1 MGKTIYLIDG
11 SAYLH
16 RAFHAIRSLSS
27 SKGIPTNATFG
38 FTRILLKLVKEKKP
52 EYAIVFFDV
61 KGPTFRHEMFEEY
74 KANRPPMPEEMAVQI
89 PYIKKI
95 VSAFNIPLMEKQ
107 GFEADDLIGTYAKI
121 AEEKGF
127 NAVMV
132 TGDKDFMQLVTDNS
146 VIWDPMKEEFID
158 KAYIKKKFNLSPKQ
172 IIDMLGLCGDSAD
185 NIPGVPG
192 IGPKTAVKLLNE
204 FSSIE
209 GIYENLDSLKKKKS
223 LYKKLKEN
231 KDQAF
236 LSRDLVA
243 IDRSVKVDED
253 LEKFRLKP
261 FDREKLSLLFK
272 ELEFKSLYREFA
284 ETKGKAP
291 KDYRLVT
298 DISEIKKLVKKLEK
312 AKKFA
317 LDTETTSKHP
327 MNASLV
333 GISFSYKE
341 NQGFYIPIGH
351 DSKYRQGKSFKAEF
365 TDTGKTCG
373 TNEVCVAEAANKAD
387 SGRKKNKEEKY
398 NQPDFDKVL
407 EIIKPVLEN
416 PKIEKIG
423 QNIKYDYIVFAKYG
437 IRIRNIAFDTM
448 IASYL
453 VNPTRR
459 GHSLDSIAMDLLDH
473 KTIKYEDVTGK
484 GKKQKG
490 FEEIPVEEAVDYA
503 CEDADITFMA
513 SKILKKSLAE
523 KELLKLLKEIELPLI
538 PVLAQ
543 IEMNGIKVDRE
554 KLKEL
559 SETFGRELK
568 ELEKEIFSIS
578 GEKFNINSPK
588 QLGEILFDKLKLP
601 VQKKTKKKT
610 GYSTDIDVL
619 TKLAEDHELP
629 RKILRFR
636 SIGKLKS
643 TYSDSLQELIHP
655 ETGRIHTSFNQTIT
669 ATGRLSSSDPNL
681 QNIPVRGKEGKEI
694 RQAFIPEKGCILV
707 SADYSQ
713 IELRILAHCAED
725 EILINAFKNNEDIH
739 TRTALEVFQVFPEF
753 ITEELRRQAKAINF
767 GIVYGMS
774 SFGLSKEL
782 GISRKMAQ
790 TYIDNYFARY
800 SGVRKF
806 IEKTIEQ
813 TRKTCE
819 TSTLLGRK
827 RHLPEINSSNAN
839 IRKFAERA
847 AINTPIQGSA
857 ADLIK
862 LAMINM
868 DRALKEN
875 KLKSKMLISVH
886 DEIVFE
892 VPENEHEA
900 LTDLAK
906 QVMENVFD
914 LKVPLKVNIGSGANW
929 AEAH

>member
-1 MGKTIYLIDG
+1 MEKTIYLIDG

-16 RAFHAIRSLSS
+16 RAFHAIRSLST

-38 FTRILLKLVKEKKP
+38 FTRILLKLVKEKKL

-61 KGPTFRHEMFEEY
+61 KGKTFRHKMFEDY
-74 KANRPPMPEEMAVQI
+74 KANRPAMPEEMASQI

-95 VSAFNIPLMEKQ
+95 VSAFNIPVVEKT
-107 GFEADDLIGTYAKI
+107 GFEADDLIGTYARI

-132 TGDKDFMQLVTDNS
+132 TGDKDFMQLVTNKS
-146 VIWDPMKEEFID
+146 VIWDPMKEKFID
-158 KAYIKKKFNLSPKQ
+158 KESIKQKFDLIPEQ

-192 IGPKTAVKLLNE
+192 VGPKTALKLLNE
-204 FSSIE
+204 FFSME
-209 GIYENLDSLKKKKS
+209 GIYENIDSLKKKKS
-223 LYKKLKEN
+223 LYKKLTEN

-236 LSRDLVA
+236 LSRKLVV
-243 IDRSVKVDED
+243 IDKFAEVED
-253 LEKFRLKP
+253 NLERFKLNP
-261 FDREKLSLLFK
+261 FDNEKLSSLFK
-272 ELEFKSLYREFA
+272 ELEFNNLYREFA
-284 ETKGKAP
+284 GEKPAAK
-291 KDYRLVT
+291 KDYKAVT
-298 DISEIKKLVKKLEK
+298 KIAEIKKLVKELEK
-312 AKKFA
+312 AEVFA
-317 LDTETTSKHP
+317 VDTETTSKHP

-333 GISFSYKE
+333 GMSFSYKE
-341 NQGFYIPIGH
+341 NQGFYIPVGH
-351 DSKYRQGKSFKAEF
+351 ETRESKG
-365 TDTGKTCG
+365 
-373 TNEVCVAEAANKAD
+373 
-387 SGRKKNKEEKY
+387 NKEGEKGKNNEKKY
-398 NQPDFDKVL
+398 DQPDINKVL
-407 EIIKPVLEN
+407 EIVKPLLEN
-416 PKIEKIG
+416 RKIAKIG

-437 IRIRNIAFDTM
+437 INIRGIAFDTM

-473 KTIKYEDVTGK
+473 KTIKYADVTGK
-484 GKKQKG
+484 GKNQKG
-490 FEEIPVEEAVDYA
+490 FEEIPIEEAVDYA

-513 SKILKKSLAE
+513 SKILKKKLEE
-523 KELLKLLKEIELPLI
+523 KDLLKLLEEIEIPLI
-538 PVLAQ
+538 PVLATM
-543 IEMNGIKVDRE
+543 EMNGIKIDKQ
-554 KLKEL
+554 KLENLSEIFAKEL
-559 SETFGRELK
+559 A
-568 ELEKEIFSIS
+568 ELEKEIFSMA
-578 GEKFNINSPK
+578 GEEFNINSPK
-588 QLGEILFDKLKLP
+588 QLGVILFEKLKLP

-619 TKLAEDHELP
+619 TKLAEDHDLP
-629 RKILRFR
+629 KKILRFR

-694 RQAFIPEKGCILV
+694 RQAFVPEKGSLLV

-725 EILINAFKNNEDIH
+725 KILIDAFKNDEDIH
-739 TRTALEVFQVFPEF
+739 TRTALEVFQVFPDF
-753 ITEELRRQAKAINF
+753 ITDDLRRQAKVIHF

-774 SFGLSKEL
+774 SFGLAKEL

-800 SGVRKF
+800 SGVKTF
-806 IEKTIEQ
+806 IANTIEQ
-813 TRKTCE
+813 TKKTCE

-827 RHLPEINSSNAN
+827 RHLAEINSSNAN

-868 DRALKEN
+868 DKALKKN
-875 KLKSKMLISVH
+875 KMKSKMLISVH

-892 VPENEHEA
+892 VPENEQED
-900 LTDLAK
+900 LISLAK
-906 QVMENVFD
+906 DVMENVFD
-914 LKVPLKVNIGSGANW
+914 LKVPLKVNIGVGANW

>member
-1 MGKTIYLIDG
+1 MEKTIYLIDG

-16 RAFHAIRSLSS
+16 RAFHAIRSLST
-27 SKGIPTNATFG
+27 SKGVPTNAAFG
-38 FTRILLKLVKEKKP
+38 FTRILLKLVKEKRP
-52 EYAIVFFDV
+52 QYVVVFFDV
-61 KGPTFRHEMFEEY
+61 KGPTFRHEIFKDY
-74 KANRPPMPEEMAVQI
+74 KANRPPMPEEMALQI

-95 VSAFNIPLMEKQ
+95 VSAFNIPIVEKQ

-127 NAVMV
+127 HTVMV

-146 VIWDPMKEEFID
+146 VIWDPMKEKFID
-158 KAYIKKKFNLSPKQ
+158 KTYIKEKFNLTPKQ

-192 IGPKTAVKLLNE
+192 VGPKTAVKLLNE
-204 FSSIE
+204 FSSIK
-209 GIYENLDSLKKKKS
+209 GIYDNIDSLKRKKN

-231 KDQAF
+231 KKQAF
-236 LSRDLVA
+236 LSRDLVV
-243 IDRSVKVDED
+243 IDRFVKVDEGD
-253 LEKFRLKP
+253 LDKFRLKP
-261 FDREKLSLLFK
+261 FNNEKLSAIFK
-272 ELEFKSLYREFA
+272 ELEFKNLYREFA
-284 ETKGKAP
+284 DAAP
-291 KDYRLVT
+291 SASKDYRLIT
-298 DISEIKKLVKKLEK
+298 DIPEIKKLVKELEK
-312 AKKFA
+312 TNLFA
-317 LDTETTSKHP
+317 VDTETTSKHP
-327 MNASLV
+327 MSASLV
-333 GISFSYKE
+333 GISFSYKK

-351 DSKYRQGKSFKAEF
+351 NNKEQKEN
-365 TDTGKTCG
+365 TE
-373 TNEVCVAEAANKAD
+373 NE
-387 SGRKKNKEEKY
+387 KNKEKRKKTEQKY
-398 NQPDFDKVL
+398 QQPDLKQVL
-407 EIIKPVLEN
+407 KIIKPVLEN
-416 PKIEKIG
+416 PKIAKIG

-437 IRIRNIAFDTM
+437 IRIRGIAFDTM

-490 FEEIPVEEAVDYA
+490 FEEIPIKQAVDYA

-513 SKILKKSLAE
+513 SRILTKTLEQKK
-523 KELLKLLKEIELPLI
+523 LLKLFKEIELPLI

-543 IEMNGIKVDRE
+543 IEMNGIKVDRK
-554 KLKEL
+554 KLKTL
-559 SETFGRELK
+559 SQTFEKELK
-568 ELEKEIFSIS
+568 KLEKEIFSMA

-588 QLGEILFDKLKLP
+588 QLGEILFKKLKLP

-619 TKLAEDHELP
+619 TKLAEDHDLP

-643 TYSDSLQELIHP
+643 TYSDSLQGLIHS
-655 ETGRIHTSFNQTIT
+655 ETGRIHTSFNQTVT

-681 QNIPVRGKEGKEI
+681 QNIPVRGKEGKKI
-694 RQAFIPEKGCILV
+694 RQAFVPENGSLLV

-725 EILINAFKNNEDIH
+725 RILIEAFKNNEDIH
-739 TRTALEVFQVFPEF
+739 TRTALEVFQVFPDF
-753 ITEELRRQAKAINF
+753 ITDDLRRQAKAINF

-774 SFGLSKEL
+774 SFGLAKEL

-800 SGVRKF
+800 AGVKNF
-806 IEKTIEQ
+806 IDKTIKQ
-813 TRKTCE
+813 TKKTCE

-827 RHLPEINSSNAN
+827 RWLAEINSSNAN

-868 DRALKEN
+868 DTALKKN

-892 VPENEHEA
+892 VPEKELET
-900 LTDLAK
+900 LTGLVKD
-906 QVMENVFD
+906 VMENVFD
-914 LKVPLKVNIGSGANW
+914 LKVPLKVNIGFGTNW